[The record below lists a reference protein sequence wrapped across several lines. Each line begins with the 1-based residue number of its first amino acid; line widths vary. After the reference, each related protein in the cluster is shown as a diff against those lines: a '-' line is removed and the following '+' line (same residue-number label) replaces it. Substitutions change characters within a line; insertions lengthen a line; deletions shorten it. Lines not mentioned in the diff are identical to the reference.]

1 MNDLV
6 SYIFRNMDATDK
18 HLIRI
23 YKALVH
29 QNKFNKGCI
38 TLFSV
43 VTTLNLLAMRADS
56 KKMQQEIAA
65 LRKEIDELNESEG
78 V

>member
-18 HLIRI
+18 HLIYI

-29 QNKFNKGCI
+29 QNKFNK
-38 TLFSV
+38 
-43 VTTLNLLAMRADS
+43 
-56 KKMQQEIAA
+56 AA
-65 LRKEIDELNESEG
+65 TII
-78 V
+78 

>member
-18 HLIRI
+18 HLVNI

-29 QNKFNKGCI
+29 QNKFNKAV

-43 VTTLNLLAMRADS
+43 VTALNLFAMRADS
-56 KKMQQEIAA
+56 KKMQQEITA
-65 LRKEIDELNESEG
+65 LRKEIDELKESEG

>member
-1 MNDLV
+1 MNDFV

-18 HLIRI
+18 YLVRI

-29 QNKFNKGCI
+29 QNKFNKAV

-43 VTTLNLLAMRADS
+43 VTTLNLFAMRTDS

-65 LRKEIDELNESEG
+65 LRKEIDELKESEG

>member
-18 HLIRI
+18 HLIHI

-29 QNKFNKGCI
+29 QNKFNKTM

-43 VTTLNLLAMRADS
+43 IAGLNLLAMRADS
-56 KKMQQEIAA
+56 KRMQQEIVA
-65 LRKEIDELNESEG
+65 LRKEIYELKESEG

>member
-1 MNDLV
+1 MSDLI

-18 HLIRI
+18 QLVQI
-23 YKALVH
+23 YKVLMR
-29 QNKFNKGCI
+29 QNKFNKAM
-38 TLFSV
+38 TLFGV
-43 VTTLNLLAMRADS
+43 VTALNLFVMCSDS

-65 LRKEIDELNESEG
+65 LRKEIDELKGSEG

>member
-6 SYIFRNMDATDK
+6 SYIFRHMDATDK
-18 HLIRI
+18 RFVCI
-23 YKALVH
+23 YKAFVG
-29 QNKFNKGCI
+29 QNKFNKAV

-43 VTTLNLLAMRADS
+43 VTALNLFVMRADS

-65 LRKEIDELNESEG
+65 LRKEIDELKESEG

>member
-18 HLIRI
+18 HLIYI

-29 QNKFNKGCI
+29 QHKFNKAT

-43 VTTLNLLAMRADS
+43 VAGLNLLTMRAES
-56 KKMQQEIAA
+56 KRMQQEIVA
-65 LRKEIDELNESEG
+65 LRKEIDELKESEG

>member
-18 HLIRI
+18 HLIHI

-29 QNKFNKGCI
+29 QNKFNKAA

-43 VTTLNLLAMRADS
+43 VAGLNLFTMRAES
-56 KKMQQEIAA
+56 KRMQQEIVA
-65 LRKEIDELNESEG
+65 LRKEIDELKESEG

>member
-18 HLIRI
+18 HLICI

-29 QNKFNKGCI
+29 QNKFNKAV

-43 VTTLNLLAMRADS
+43 VTALNLLAMRADS

>member
-18 HLIRI
+18 HLVRI

-29 QNKFNKGCI
+29 QHKFNKAV
-38 TLFSV
+38 TLFSI

-56 KKMQQEIAA
+56 KKMQQEITA
-65 LRKEIDELNESEG
+65 LRKEIDGLKESEG

>member
-1 MNDLV
+1 MNDFV

-18 HLIRI
+18 HLVRI

-29 QNKFNKGCI
+29 QNKFNKAV

-43 VTTLNLLAMRADS
+43 ATTLKLFAMCTDS
-56 KKMQQEIAA
+56 KKMQQEIAT
-65 LRKEIDELNESEG
+65 LRKEIDELKESEG

>member
-29 QNKFNKGCI
+29 QNKFNKAV

-43 VTTLNLLAMRADS
+43 VTTFKFTCDAC
-56 KKMQQEIAA
+56 
-65 LRKEIDELNESEG
+65 
-78 V
+78 

>member
-18 HLIRI
+18 QLVRI

-29 QNKFNKGCI
+29 QNKFNKAV
-38 TLFSV
+38 TLFSI

-56 KKMQQEIAA
+56 KKMQQEITA
-65 LRKEIDELNESEG
+65 LRKEIDGLKESEG

>member
-1 MNDLV
+1 MNDFV

-18 HLIRI
+18 HLVSI

-29 QNKFNKGCI
+29 QNKFNKAV

-43 VTTLNLLAMRADS
+43 VTTLNLFAMRTDS

-65 LRKEIDELNESEG
+65 LRKEIDELKESEG

>member
-6 SYIFRNMDATDK
+6 SYIFRNIDATDK
-18 HLIRI
+18 HLIYI

-29 QNKFNKGCI
+29 QHKFNKAV
-38 TLFSV
+38 TLFSI

-56 KKMQQEIAA
+56 KKMQQEITA
-65 LRKEIDELNESEG
+65 LRKEIDELKESEG

>member
-1 MNDLV
+1 MNDLI

-18 HLIRI
+18 KLVQI
-23 YKALVH
+23 YKVLMR
-29 QNKFNKGCI
+29 QNKFNKAM
-38 TLFSV
+38 TLFGV
-43 VTTLNLLAMRADS
+43 VTALNLFVMRSDS

-65 LRKEIDELNESEG
+65 LRKEIDELKESEG

>member
-18 HLIRI
+18 HLIHI
-23 YKALVH
+23 CKALVH
-29 QNKFNKGCI
+29 QNKFNKAV

-43 VTTLNLLAMRADS
+43 FTTLNLLAMRADS
-56 KKMQQEIAA
+56 KKMQQEITA
-65 LRKEIDELNESEG
+65 LRREIDELNESEG

>member
-29 QNKFNKGCI
+29 QNNFNKAV

>member
-29 QNKFNKGCI
+29 QNKLNKAV

>member
-18 HLIRI
+18 HLVRI
-23 YKALVH
+23 YKALVY
-29 QNKFNKGCI
+29 QNKFNKAI
-38 TLFSV
+38 ILFSV
-43 VTTLNLLAMRADS
+43 VTTLNLFAMRADN
-56 KKMQQEIAA
+56 KKMQQEIVA
-65 LRKEIDELNESEG
+65 LRKEIDELKESEG

>member
-6 SYIFRNMDATDK
+6 SYIFRNMDA
-18 HLIRI
+18 
-23 YKALVH
+23 LVH
-29 QNKFNKGCI
+29 QNKFNKAA

-43 VTTLNLLAMRADS
+43 VAGLNLLTMRAES
-56 KKMQQEIAA
+56 KRMQQEIVA
-65 LRKEIDELNESEG
+65 LRKEIDELKESEG

>member
-18 HLIRI
+18 HLVRI
-23 YKALVH
+23 YKALVR
-29 QNKFNKGCI
+29 QNKFNKAV
-38 TLFSV
+38 TLFSI

-56 KKMQQEIAA
+56 KKMQQEITA
-65 LRKEIDELNESEG
+65 LRKEIDGLKESEG

>member
-18 HLIRI
+18 HLIYI

-29 QNKFNKGCI
+29 QNKFNKAV
-38 TLFSV
+38 TLFSI

-56 KKMQQEIAA
+56 KKMQQEITA
-65 LRKEIDELNESEG
+65 LRKEIDGLKESEG

>member
-18 HLIRI
+18 HLIHLQSTGASAQI
-23 YKALVH
+23 
-29 QNKFNKGCI
+29 FNKAA

-43 VTTLNLLAMRADS
+43 VAGLNLLTMRAES
-56 KKMQQEIAA
+56 KRMQQEIVA
-65 LRKEIDELNESEG
+65 LRKEIDELKESEG

>member
-1 MNDLV
+1 MNALL
-6 SYIFRNMDATDK
+6 SYIFRNMNATDK
-18 HLIRI
+18 HLVRI

-29 QNKFNKGCI
+29 QNKFNKAV
-38 TLFSV
+38 TLFSI

-56 KKMQQEIAA
+56 KKMQQEITA
-65 LRKEIDELNESEG
+65 LRKEIDGLKESEG

>member
-18 HLIRI
+18 QLVRI
-23 YKALVH
+23 YKVLVH
-29 QNKFNKGCI
+29 QNKFNKAV
-38 TLFSV
+38 TLFSI

-56 KKMQQEIAA
+56 KKMQQEITA
-65 LRKEIDELNESEG
+65 LRKEIDGLKESEG

>member
-18 HLIRI
+18 HLIHI

-29 QNKFNKGCI
+29 QHKFNKAA

-56 KKMQQEIAA
+56 KKMQQEIAS
-65 LRKEIDELNESEG
+65 LRKEIDELKESEG

>member
-18 HLIRI
+18 HLIHI

-29 QNKFNKGCI
+29 QHKFNKAA
-38 TLFSV
+38 TLLRV
-43 VTTLNLLAMRADS
+43 VAGLNLLTMRAER
-56 KKMQQEIAA
+56 KRMQQEIVA
-65 LRKEIDELNESEG
+65 LRKEIDELKESEG

>member
-1 MNDLV
+1 MNDFV

-18 HLIRI
+18 HLVRI
-23 YKALVH
+23 YKALVN
-29 QNKFNKGCI
+29 QNKFNKAV

-43 VTTLNLLAMRADS
+43 VTTLNLVAMRTDS

-65 LRKEIDELNESEG
+65 LRKEIDELKESEG

>member
-18 HLIRI
+18 NLVRI

-29 QNKFNKGCI
+29 QNKFNKAV
-38 TLFSV
+38 TLFSI
-43 VTTLNLLAMRADS
+43 VTSLNLFAMRADS
-56 KKMQQEIAA
+56 KKMQQEITA
-65 LRKEIDELNESEG
+65 LRKEIDELKESKG

>member
-18 HLIRI
+18 HLVRI

-29 QNKFNKGCI
+29 QNKFNKAVA
-38 TLFSV
+38 LFSV

-56 KKMQQEIAA
+56 KKMQQEIAS
-65 LRKEIDELNESEG
+65 LRKEIDELKESEG

>member
-18 HLIRI
+18 HLIHI

-29 QNKFNKGCI
+29 QNKFNKAV

-43 VTTLNLLAMRADS
+43 FTTLNLLAMRADS
-56 KKMQQEIAA
+56 KKMQQEITA
-65 LRKEIDELNESEG
+65 LRREIDELNESEG

>member
-18 HLIRI
+18 HLIHI

-29 QNKFNKGCI
+29 QNKFNKAA

-43 VTTLNLLAMRADS
+43 VAGLNLLI
-56 KKMQQEIAA
+56 MQQEIVA
-65 LRKEIDELNESEG
+65 LRKEIDELKESEG